1 MQLTPDESSDDDCK
15 KIDLEDYNNLII
27 QTTSASNQVKHQI

>member
-27 QTTSASNQVKHQI
+27 QTTTNNHPIVEK